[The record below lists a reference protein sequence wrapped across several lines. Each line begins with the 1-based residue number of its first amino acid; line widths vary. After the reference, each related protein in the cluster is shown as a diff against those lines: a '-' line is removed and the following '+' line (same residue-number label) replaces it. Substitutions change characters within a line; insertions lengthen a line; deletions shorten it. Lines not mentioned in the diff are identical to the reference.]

1 MQKKFIFFEKKE
13 RKCIVS
19 SGKLTIFANLFEK
32 KMACFLRV
40 KVLLHNA
47 GITEPVDG
55 LEPPTG

>member
-1 MQKKFIFFEKKE
+1 MQNKFIFFEKKE

-47 GITEPVDG
+47 GITQLVE
-55 LEPPTG
+55 